1 MSNSGRK
8 LCLLIQQMCYNKHYD
23 SAIKTGVRNRKIAD
37 EICEYKD
44 WVWLHII
51 SVLPRERS
59 FHLLAHSKS
68 SPVIHAHV

>member
-44 WVWLHII
+44 WV
-51 SVLPRERS
+51 
-59 FHLLAHSKS
+59 
-68 SPVIHAHV
+68 